1 MVSSA
6 LQAPQRGMKSLSLS
20 TSLPGPEK
28 AAALMLSLPDDQVKR
43 IFDQLDAH
51 EVLELSQ
58 KMANLGKVKAEVVED
73 LYVEFADSMGSG
85 ATLFG
90 SFEST
95 ERLLRKFFDNE
106 KVNSIMEEIRGP
118 AGRTMWDKLGNVGEE
133 VLAGYLQNEYP
144 QTAAVVLSKIKP
156 DHAAK
161 VFALLPRDVAQDVMQ
176 RMLKMD
182 VVQKEI
188 IDTVEETLKTEFMSN
203 LVRTSQAD
211 PYEHMAEIFN
221 AFDRSTEG
229 QFMESLDKESP
240 EAAERIKSLMF
251 TFEDLVKLDAT
262 GVQTVIRVSDKAKLA
277 LALKGAPESIKEL
290 FFGNMSERAA
300 KLMKEDIAGMG
311 MVKLKD
317 VEEAQLAIVNQTKEL
332 AENGEIVI
340 SEPGEEEMIE

>member
-1 MVSSA
+1 MTLNA
-6 LQAPQRGMKSLSLS
+6 LQASKFSGSTSLSI
-20 TSLPGPEK
+20 SLPGPEK

-58 KMANLGKVKAEVVED
+58 KMATLGKVKAEVVED
-73 LYVEFADSMGSG
+73 LYVEFADSLGSG
-85 ATLFG
+85 ASLFG

-95 ERLLRKFFDNE
+95 ERLLKKFFDGD
-106 KVNSIMEEIRGP
+106 KVRSIMEEIRGP
-118 AGRTMWDKLGNVGEE
+118 AGRTMWDKLGNVSEE

-161 VFALLPRDVAQDVMQ
+161 VFALLPEKSAVDIMQ

-182 VVQKEI
+182 VVQKDI

-211 PYEHMAEIFN
+211 PFEHMAEVFN
-221 AFDRSTEG
+221 SFDRSTEG
-229 QFMESLDKESP
+229 RFMASLDAGSP
-240 EAAERIKSLMF
+240 ESAEKIRSLMF
-251 TFEDLVKLDAT
+251 TFEDLIKLDTA
-262 GVQTVIRVSDKAKLA
+262 GVQTVIRVADKTKLA
-277 LALKGAPESIKEL
+277 LSLKGAPEGIREL
-290 FFGNMSERAA
+290 FFSNMSERAA
-300 KLMKEDIAGMG
+300 KLMKEDIEGMG

-317 VEEAQLAIVNQTKEL
+317 VEEAQLAIVTQTKDL
-332 AENGEIVI
+332 ADSGEIII
-340 SEPGEEEMIE
+340 SEPGEEEMIG